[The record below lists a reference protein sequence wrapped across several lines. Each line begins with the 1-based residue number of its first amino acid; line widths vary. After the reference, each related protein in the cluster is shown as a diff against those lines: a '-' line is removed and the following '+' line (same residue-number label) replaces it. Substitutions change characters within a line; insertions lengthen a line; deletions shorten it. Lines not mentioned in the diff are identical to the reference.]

1 MSKKELN
8 NLVTTLTPSIPAY
21 KLPKISIMRGK
32 KAFKELFEASQSFR
46 SGSLL
51 FRYAISLESN
61 TDASLS
67 AHAIGP
73 SNSTFS
79 SFTPKL
85 AFIAPK
91 RIGNA
96 VLRNRNKR
104 YMREA
109 YRHASHELNLF
120 TNLHAFH
127 LHLGIIAR
135 YSSTGI
141 SKTEQDMQRGLEILL
156 GRLKNNDLTS
166 PQSH

>member
-8 NLVTTLTPSIPAY
+8 NLVAPLTPSIPAN
-21 KLPKISIMRGK
+21 KLPKTSILRGK

-51 FRYAISLESN
+51 FRYSVSVKSITES
-61 TDASLS
+61 DPPVQSFS
-67 AHAIGP
+67 P
-73 SNSTFS
+73 SNITFT
-79 SFTPKL
+79 SFTPKV

-120 TNLHAFH
+120 TQLHALH

-156 GRLKNNDLTS
+156 GRLKNNNLTS